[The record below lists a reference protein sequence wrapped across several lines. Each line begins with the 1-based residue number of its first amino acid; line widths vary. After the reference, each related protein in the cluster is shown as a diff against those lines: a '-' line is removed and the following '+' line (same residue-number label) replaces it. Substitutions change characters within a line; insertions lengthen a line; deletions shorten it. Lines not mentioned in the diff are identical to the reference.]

1 MENERSLIQRILF
14 ATDFSTCACHAEQY
28 VAFLA
33 NVYGAAVHV
42 VHVLEIYGE
51 MYIPAILLEQ
61 RQRETAEQLAEVA
74 RRLTL
79 PAGVVT
85 HRPIAGIPSV
95 LICAAAI
102 ADDIDLIVLGTH
114 GRTGLEHIL
123 LGSTAE
129 RVLTIAPC
137 PVLTVREA
145 KGSEGQLQRMP
156 KNVEQVVVPVDFS
169 DCSLNALEYGVQI
182 AKAMRA
188 RLTVLHVLEPVAYG
202 LDFMLAHAAER
213 DPKFAKE
220 QMQALASRIRTYGLV
235 VGETICGGLPVDSI
249 VDWARD
255 AKCDLIIMG
264 THGRRGV
271 SHLLKG
277 SVAEAVLRRA
287 PCPVLAVKRFKVPP
301 GSATQAETLRDFHSR
316 LSHPLL

>member
-1 MENERSLIQRILF
+1 MGNERALIQRILF
-14 ATDFSTCACHAEQY
+14 ATDFSMCARHAEQY
-28 VAFLA
+28 VTFLA

-51 MYIPAILLEQ
+51 MYVPAILLEQ

-79 PAGVVT
+79 PAGAVT

-95 LICAAAI
+95 LICEAAMGDNA
-102 ADDIDLIVLGTH
+102 DLIVLGTR

-129 RVLTIAPC
+129 RVLTMAPC
-137 PVLTVREA
+137 PVLTIREA
-145 KGSEGQLQRMP
+145 NGWEGPLQRKP
-156 KNVEQVVVPVDFS
+156 IRFEQILVPTDFS
-169 DCSLNALEYGVQI
+169 DCSLEALEYGVQI
-182 AKAMRA
+182 VKARSA
-188 RLTVLHVLEPVAYG
+188 HLTLLHVLEPVAYG
-202 LDFMLAHAAER
+202 MDFMLARATEQDR
-213 DPKFAKE
+213 TFANE
-220 QMQALASRIRTYGLV
+220 QMQALGSRIRACGISLI
-235 VGETICGGLPVDSI
+235 ETIRGGLPADSI
-249 VDWARD
+249 VDLARGSD
-255 AKCDLIIMG
+255 CDLIIMG

-287 PCPVLAVKRFKVPP
+287 SCPVLAVKDFKFPSGYQPVGPVP
-301 GSATQAETLRDFHSR
+301 
-316 LSHPLL
+316 

>member
-1 MENERSLIQRILF
+1 MGNERSLIRRILF
-14 ATDFSTCACHAEQY
+14 ATDFSTCAQHAEQY

-33 NVYGAAVHV
+33 NVYESEVHV

-51 MYIPAILLEQ
+51 IYVPAILLEE
-61 RQRETAEQLAEVA
+61 RQRDTAEQLAEVA

-79 PAGVVT
+79 PADAVV
-85 HRPIAGIPSV
+85 HQPIAGIPSR
-95 LICAAAI
+95 LICAAAMMHD
-102 ADDIDLIVLGTH
+102 ADLIVLGTH

-145 KGSEGQLQRMP
+145 KSSEGQLHRMP
-156 KNVEQVVVPVDFS
+156 KNFEQVVVPVDFS
-169 DCSLNALEYGVQI
+169 DCSLDALEYGIQI

-188 RLTVLHVLEPVAYG
+188 RLTVVHVLEPVTYG
-202 LDFMLAHAAER
+202 LDCMLAHAAER

-220 QMQALASRIRTYGLV
+220 RMQALASRIRTYGLV
-235 VGETICGGLPVDSI
+235 VGETIGGGLPADSI
-249 VDWARD
+249 VEWARD

-264 THGRRGV
+264 THGRRGI

-301 GSATQAETLRDFHSR
+301 GYQPLKLR
-316 LSHPLL
+316 L